1 MIETNLVRAEPAQLE
16 IGDPASQRLRTLAQ
30 EVRRGASEDQEPS
43 RKLRSICHHSEYRE
57 ELWSPLDLI
66 DDNEA
71 PKILDREGGVGKT
84 GLIPRVLKI
93 EKGHLVPIASGR
105 LSGEGGL
112 SNLARTDDADDREP
126 TEAGCDLTESTV
138 SRNHRFSLY

>member
-138 SRNHRFSLY
+138 SRNHRLSLY